1 MDYIVDFILQGST
14 TFTPEVMI
22 RFFFVVLIVRE
33 IFSVLHDLIDLSR
46 RF

>member
-1 MDYIVDFILQGST
+1 MDSIVDFILQGNGT
-14 TFTPEVMI
+14 LTPEVMI

-33 IFSVLHDLIDLSR
+33 IFAILHDLIDFSR